1 MLKKDESLEIRLQ
14 NFRRK
19 VFIFQTLGEKREK
32 L

>member
-1 MLKKDESLEIRLQ
+1 MLKKDESLEIKFQ

-19 VFIFQTLGEKREK
+19 IFIFQTLGEKRGE